1 MEKPKCIIALHWTFA
16 FINHESDANGIRSF
30 VGLMLSVRRADEL
43 LILTRDDL
51 PNAN

>member
-1 MEKPKCIIALHWTFA
+1 MEEPKSIIALHWTFA
-16 FINHESDANGIRSF
+16 FISHESDANGIHSF
-30 VGLMLSVRRADEL
+30 VGLMLRVRWADEL